1 MPKHKP
7 GDANRPTPELVAL
20 AEQLSAAAAVERS
33 AVNPH
38 NARSLTYF
46 AGISLTTDAARRIIE
61 RLKTANAELTAEP
74 TTAAAQR

>member
-1 MPKHKP
+1 MSKHKP
-7 GDANRPTPELVAL
+7 GDANRPTPKLITL

-38 NARSLTYF
+38 NAGSLTYF
-46 AGISLTTDAARRIIE
+46 AGISLTTDAARRIVE
-61 RLKTANAELTAEP
+61 RLKTAEL

>member
-38 NARSLTYF
+38 NAGSLTYF
-46 AGISLTTDAARRIIE
+46 AGISLTVEAARRIIE
-61 RLKTANAELTAEP
+61 QLKTDAAET
-74 TTAAAQR
+74 AAQR

>member
-46 AGISLTTDAARRIIE
+46 AGISLTADTARRIVE
-61 RLKTANAELTAEP
+61 RL
-74 TTAAAQR
+74 TTAAAETAAQR